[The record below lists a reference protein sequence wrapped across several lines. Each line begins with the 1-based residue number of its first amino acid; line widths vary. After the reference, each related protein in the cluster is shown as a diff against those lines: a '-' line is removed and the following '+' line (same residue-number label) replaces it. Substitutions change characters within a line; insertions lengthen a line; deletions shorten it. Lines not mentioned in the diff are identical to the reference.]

1 MSWVHWRRPDFR
13 VFIMIFLQMASNGNG
28 DNKNNQLSNELK
40 DTMQKWRPFGRS
52 VPAPRNVMLADPELA
67 NPIPNRPE
75 AMQSGWV
82 PNPERDGIELGS
94 SPQVDCCLR
103 RQLNRNESVINLLCG
118 HLTHEGCVNDLLH
131 AYSLEGCRIC
141 CDRSTNQ
148 QRIGKLVNLYFLVH
162 LIQFSDKNILIYL

>member
-1 MSWVHWRRPDFR
+1 MNRKTLCR
-13 VFIMIFLQMASNGNG
+13 
-28 DNKNNQLSNELK
+28 E
-40 DTMQKWRPFGRS
+40 RPFGRG
-52 VPAPRNVMLADPELA
+52 VPAPRNVRLVDPELT

-82 PNPERDGIELGS
+82 PNLERDEIELGS

-103 RQLNRNESVINLLCG
+103 RELNKNESVINLLCG
-118 HLTHEGCVNDLLH
+118 HLTHEGCFNDLLN

-148 QRIGKLVNLYFLVH
+148 QRVGESVNLYF
-162 LIQFSDKNILIYL
+162 